1 MSNERPVSPLL
12 EALHKFEDSLEGR
25 QAVLTAFLQSRVY
38 VLLDRPWD
46 GRSLPSTETRL
57 LFVSDG
63 EDKDQAMLAVF
74 TGREAAEG
82 NIPSMDEFKHAV
94 EVDAQWALLS
104 VPPNIGVRINPN
116 VEPSFRILPEL
127 ALELRKIAERETAR
141 RMSGRG
147 AAQR

>member
-1 MSNERPVSPLL
+1 MTNENQASPLL
-12 EALHKFEDSLEGR
+12 EALNKFEDSLEGR
-25 QAVLTAFLQSRVY
+25 QAVLTAFMESRVH

-57 LFVSDG
+57 LYVSDG
-63 EDKDQAMLAVF
+63 ENKEQAMLAVF
-74 TGREAAEG
+74 TSREAAAST
-82 NIPSMDEFKHAV
+82 IPDMDEYKYAV

-127 ALELRKIAERETAR
+127 TVELRKIAERGVAR
-141 RMSGRG
+141 RMSGHG
-147 AAQR
+147 VAQR